1 MENLT
6 VEEARHRH
14 DKDVVQ
20 PYKANSARSY
30 VGKSISDRQ
39 ALYAESKKD
48 PVLFWSKIAADN
60 FYWKNLWPSE
70 KPAMEFNFHKSK
82 GKVFVKWFDG
92 ARTNIC
98 YNALDRHLT
107 QHKDRVCYYW
117 EGNAE
122 GETSSVTYGNMHEAV
137 LQLAAVLRHQYGVRK
152 GQVVTLYL
160 PMIPFTV
167 QLMLAVARI
176 GAVVSVVFAGFSGKA
191 LASRIIDSASE
202 LVITADSSFRGE
214 KPIPLKEVVDVAIAE
229 CESEGHHI
237 QCLVYERHGR
247 ENIPMK
253 SGRDRWYGDV
263 VAAMTASQ
271 LADCPI
277 EWVGAEDPLFMLY
290 TSGSTGKPKAILH
303 TVGGYMVFAG
313 TTFKYSFDYH
323 EDDVY
328 FCTADIGWVTGHSYV
343 VYGPMLNAAT
353 SVLFE
358 GTPTYPTPSRWWEL
372 VDKYGVTVF
381 YTAPTAIRSLMQYDD
396 EPVKRTSRATLRV
409 LGSVGEPINV
419 EAWRWYYGV
428 VGEGHVDISDTWWQT
443 ETGGH
448 LITPLPGCTP
458 LKPGSA
464 TLPFF
469 GIEPALLD
477 PITNAEIDGPGE
489 GLLVI
494 KSPWPGQARTI
505 FGDSERYEQMYFSV
519 DGYYMTGDGARRDE
533 DGYYWITGRVDDVL
547 NVSGHRIGTSEVED
561 AVNTHPLVV
570 ESAVVGIP
578 HDTKG
583 EGIYVYVTF
592 HQNTIIDKDLLNA
605 VRATVRKVIGPLATP
620 DHIHPA
626 QCGLPKTRSGK
637 ILRRILRKIA
647 AGIFD
652 GLGDISTLADQTIV
666 AKLIEGRNGVSI

>member
-1 MENLT
+1 
-6 VEEARHRH
+6 
-14 DKDVVQ
+14 
-20 PYKANSARSY
+20 
-30 VGKSISDRQ
+30 
-39 ALYAESKKD
+39 
-48 PVLFWSKIAADN
+48 
-60 FYWKNLWPSE
+60 
-70 KPAMEFNFHKSK
+70 
-82 GKVFVKWFDG
+82 
-92 ARTNIC
+92 
-98 YNALDRHLT
+98 
-107 QHKDRVCYYW
+107 
-117 EGNAE
+117 
-122 GETSSVTYGNMHEAV
+122 
-137 LQLAAVLRHQYGVRK
+137 
-152 GQVVTLYL
+152 
-160 PMIPFTV
+160 
-167 QLMLAVARI
+167 
-176 GAVVSVVFAGFSGKA
+176 
-191 LASRIIDSASE
+191 
-202 LVITADSSFRGE
+202 
-214 KPIPLKEVVDVAIAE
+214 
-229 CESEGHHI
+229 
-237 QCLVYERHGR
+237 
-247 ENIPMK
+247 
-253 SGRDRWYGDV
+253 
-263 VAAMTASQ
+263 
-271 LADCPI
+271 
-277 EWVGAEDPLFMLY
+277 
-290 TSGSTGKPKAILH
+290 
-303 TVGGYMVFAG
+303 
-313 TTFKYSFDYH
+313 
-323 EDDVY
+323 
-328 FCTADIGWVTGHSYV
+328 
-343 VYGPMLNAAT
+343 
-353 SVLFE
+353 
-358 GTPTYPTPSRWWEL
+358 
-372 VDKYGVTVF
+372 VF

-605 VRATVRKVIGPLATP
+605 VRATVRKVIGP
-620 DHIHPA
+620 
-626 QCGLPKTRSGK
+626 
-637 ILRRILRKIA
+637 
-647 AGIFD
+647 
-652 GLGDISTLADQTIV
+652 
-666 AKLIEGRNGVSI
+666 